1 MTIWKKGI
9 GMNYKEVKKIL
20 EGSVSVM
27 HNLLAF
33 NAYRTT
39 RPDSYGNPQKLKPVT
54 KLKNSLLFDILG
66 IY

>member
-9 GMNYKEVKKIL
+9 GMDYKEMKKIL
-20 EGSVSVM
+20 EGSASVK
-27 HNLLAF
+27 HNLLVF
-33 NAYRTT
+33 NAYKTT
-39 RPDSYGNPQKLKPVT
+39 RPDSPGNPQKLKPVA

>member
-1 MTIWKKGI
+1 MIIWKKGI

-27 HNLLAF
+27 HNLAF

-39 RPDSYGNPQKLKPVT
+39 RPDSPGNPQKLKPVT